1 MDLLRRIILFL
12 KLDINE
18 KLIFLEAIYLLGWA
32 RIRKAGKFSSLALS
46 LGEHMRVTKENV
58 PENTAVVIE
67 LKKIS
72 EVLKVASKYTIWQ
85 SVCFEQAVAAM
96 KMLERRNIES
106 TIYFG
111 TGRDEK
117 GNFVAHAWLRSG
129 PFIITGGEV
138 KDQFTIV
145 STYAKFIK

>member
-1 MDLLRRIILFL
+1 MDMLRRIILFL
-12 KLDINE
+12 KLDNTI
-18 KLIFLEAIYLLGWA
+18 KLIFLEAFYLLGWA
-32 RIRKAGKFSSLALS
+32 RIRKAGKFSSLVFS
-46 LGEHMRVTKENV
+46 LGEHMRVTNENV
-58 PENTAVVIE
+58 PKNTAEVIE
-67 LKKIS
+67 LMRIS
-72 EVLKVASKYTIWQ
+72 EVIRVASKYTIWQ

-96 KMLERRNIES
+96 RMLERRKIES

-111 TGRDEK
+111 TARDEK
-117 GNFVAHAWLRSG
+117 GNFIAHSWLRSG